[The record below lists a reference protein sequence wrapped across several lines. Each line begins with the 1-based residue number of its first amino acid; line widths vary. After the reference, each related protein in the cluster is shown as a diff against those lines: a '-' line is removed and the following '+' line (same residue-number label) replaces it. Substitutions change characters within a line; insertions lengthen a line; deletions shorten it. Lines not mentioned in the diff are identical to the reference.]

1 MHGMDYREGIEG
13 DTDGS
18 YAIVL
23 WLPLS
28 TTERVSIVGFRN
40 GGSQIMSRCELTPL

>member
-18 YAIVL
+18 YTLVL

-40 GGSQIMSRCELTPL
+40 GGSQNMSICKLTPS